1 MSTQK
6 IWHLVVA
13 VPHKHKIVRPASL
26 LHVTPGEVPLNLLVD
41 VKPYGKLHL
50 LAADAWMAFRAR
62 AFAEGI
68 KTFKPTSSAD
78 TYRSLSTQTIA
89 WNDRMQLTPIEGVK
103 PRVYQGKNWYLKKGK
118 APIAQPGKSNHNL
131 GLSVDVSEASGE
143 RLAFMAQFAA
153 LYGFTWELDSEPWHI
168 NYYVGDRVPALV
180 QQWKEAKSL
189 Q

>member
-1 MSTQK
+1 MK
-6 IWHLVVA
+6 ALG
-13 VPHKHKIVRPASL
+13 VPHKHKIILPATL
-26 LHVTPGEVPLNLLVD
+26 QHVIPGEMPINLLAE

-78 TYRSLSTQTIA
+78 TYRSLATQTIA
-89 WNDRMQLTPIEGVK
+89 WNDRMQLTPIENVK

-143 RLAFMAQFAA
+143 RLAFMAEFAA

-180 QQWKEAKSL
+180 QQWKQAKSL